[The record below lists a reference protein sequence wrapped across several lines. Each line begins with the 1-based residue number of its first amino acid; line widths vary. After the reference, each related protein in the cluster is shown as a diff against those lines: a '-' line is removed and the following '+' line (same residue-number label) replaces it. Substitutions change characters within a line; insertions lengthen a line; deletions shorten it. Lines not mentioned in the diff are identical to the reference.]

1 MPDLILTQI
10 IDLGTFMT
18 TVSNCDLCSFM
29 TSFQHFRAFGPQTT
43 DLGSSWPEQQ
53 IQQQK
58 QKQHEQQQPQLKQQQ
73 RNNFNELWHN

>member
-29 TSFQHFRAFGPQTT
+29 TSFQHFGAFGPQTT
-43 DLGSSWPEQQ
+43 DLGSSWPEP
-53 IQQQK
+53 
-58 QKQHEQQQPQLKQQQ
+58 KQHEQQQLQLKQQQ